1 MTDPE
6 GYAIYEG
13 PAAGDTIE
21 IEGIQPWSHAAPV
34 LYHAVLT
41 LRDADGV
48 LQEVVPYD
56 IGFRRFEMIN
66 GVMCLNGE
74 RVVFNGVNRHEWNAD
89 RGRAIGADD
98 MHAAMAVFKKNNIN
112 AVRTCH
118 YPDQSLWYDLCD
130 RNGIYMIDETNLESH
145 GSWQKLGAVEP
156 SWNVPGSLPEWKDC
170 VVDRARS
177 MFERDKNHAAVLI
190 WSCGN
195 ESYAGEDI
203 LAMSQFF
210 HDHDPGR
217 LVH

>member
-1 MTDPE
+1 M
-6 GYAIYEG
+6 
-13 PAAGDTIE
+13 
-21 IEGIQPWSHAAPV
+21 

-56 IGFRRFEMIN
+56 IGFRRFEMMN
-66 GVMCLNGE
+66 GVMRLNGE

-156 SWNVPGSLPEWKDC
+156 SWNVPGSLPSGRTASWT
-170 VVDRARS
+170 AP
-177 MFERDKNHAAVLI
+177 AACLNATRTTPP
-190 WSCGN
+190 S
-195 ESYAGEDI
+195 
-203 LAMSQFF
+203 
-210 HDHDPGR
+210 
-217 LVH
+217 